1 MGKTL
6 KYVSEFTFPSSNS
19 KPMATGYA
27 KGGMAM
33 GGMKSTKPA
42 ASPAPKSDMLYS
54 KKENN
59 AKTLL
64 SDGKGAPMPHA
75 KGSVNMAKGGK
86 VNMAAGGPAMSP
98 AQAAMARVQASRQ
111 VPQAPANVKPPM
123 PQMGGGA
130 PAPANQQQLA
140 NMQRLAAQV
149 QGPATMPRLPQSMPG
164 TTPNGIMPGGA
175 PGTQVMPGMGNRP
188 QVSQPLMPGGAADQM
203 RPAVMKR
210 GGMAKVGKVMGEFKA
225 GELHSGSKSGPV
237 VKSRKQAVAI
247 GMSEAR
253 KASKK

>member
-6 KYVSEFTFPSSNS
+6 KYVSEFTFPSAG
-19 KPMATGYA
+19 KTAAPGYA

-33 GGMKSTKPA
+33 GSMKSTKPV

-54 KKENN
+54 KKENT

-64 SDGKGAPMPHA
+64 ADGKGAPMPHA
-75 KGSVNMAKGGK
+75 KGSVNMAMGGK
-86 VNMAAGGPAMSP
+86 VKMAVGGRAMTP

-149 QGPATMPRLPQSMPG
+149 QAPATMPRLPQSMPG
-164 TTPNGIMPGGA
+164 TTPNGVMPRLPQSMPGTTPNG
-175 PGTQVMPGMGNRP
+175 V
-188 QVSQPLMPGGAADQM
+188 MPGGAADQM

-210 GGMAKVGKVMGEFKA
+210 GGMAKVNKVMGEFKA